1 MKSFSLK
8 SRWIDARDEHYPSP
22 QDKLKFDDKVEFPS
36 GYSPPNFYNQ
46 LLIYSLEI
54 FKQVSKFFFLSFF
67 IFFFF
72 RKENSRPFFL
82 FLSSFFFFF
91 IRATNNL
98 SPQINPSFR
107 PNWIYTA
114 PFTPDRCLSRNH
126 RNFRSRFFAD
136 QHRGR
141 ATPARFGY
149 SLNSI
154 VYLLITVTDISI
166 WCLVRNMRGKE
177 EKEERVGTF
186 GGARTLLCFFSL
198 GRDAKEAWKKNIAS
212 IWQVQEK
219 FNTILTYY

>member
-67 IFFFF
+67 IFFF

-82 FLSSFFFFF
+82 FLSSFLFFFF
-91 IRATNNL
+91 HPRDEQSLPANQPI
-98 SPQINPSFR
+98 R
-107 PNWIYTA
+107 PNWIYIA
-114 PFTPDRCLSRNH
+114 PFIPDRCLSRNH

-166 WCLVRNMRGKE
+166 WCAKHEGKGGE
-177 EKEERVGTF
+177 RRKSRDIRWSSPLFLLPRTRCERSVEKKYSKYLTS
-186 GGARTLLCFFSL
+186 AR
-198 GRDAKEAWKKNIAS
+198 KI
-212 IWQVQEK
+212 
-219 FNTILTYY
+219 